1 MIERCGVINMKVETM
16 RREICKAY
24 PNDIWHKRV
33 KKMPDNQIIAI
44 YHKFQQSGKF
54 EKKEKPTYKQLKFDI

>member
-1 MIERCGVINMKVETM
+1 MGVNMKVETM

-24 PNDIWHKRV
+24 PSDIWHKRV

-54 EKKEKPTYKQLKFDI
+54 EKKEKPTYQQLKFDI